1 MHSSIEIADDYIAWT
16 TRPVDAIQVS
26 RLKAALWPQ
35 PVAVSLWSSY
45 STLWSLQLAR
55 AKQFLGIKSEVNPPN
70 ISTTDIVDF
79 QKLAKAND
87 KQSSQTGT
95 GFEQDEETTNTD
107 PALAPPPPPKAAS
120 AEDPSK
126 MSGAKQ
132 RLHNL
137 GVLGAM
143 QDFGTAL
150 HVFQHSLIRTW
161 KMPHAAPERGTLMVS
176 GLVELVGSKA
186 TCVVDV
192 RAAYHPK
199 ENRWVAIGVGVRRL
213 QSKKQAPRGG
223 S

>member
-1 MHSSIEIADDYIAWT
+1 M
-16 TRPVDAIQVS
+16 DAIQVS

-55 AKQFLGIKSEVNPPN
+55 AKQFLGIKSDVNSPSP
-70 ISTTDIVDF
+70 STTDIVDF
-79 QKLAKAND
+79 RKLAKAND
-87 KQSSQTGT
+87 KRDSQSST

-107 PALAPPPPPKAAS
+107 PVLASNPPSKAAS
-120 AEDPSK
+120 AEDTSK

-132 RLHNL
+132 RLYNL
-137 GVLGAM
+137 GVLGAI

-161 KMPHAAPERGTLMVS
+161 KMPQAPPERGTLLVS

-213 QSKKQAPRGG
+213 QAKKQAPKGG